1 MQMLIS
7 FLSKERIL
15 LLFISSLWIF
25 HFLGFNGHYGYD
37 DMEYA
42 QIANGI
48 LQGDFPIN
56 NHFAY
61 RFTLIFPTVL
71 MYSLFGLSDFTSLFS
86 VLLASSGV
94 LYFIYLFCKDFS
106 KTSLFLALG
115 ITLSFE
121 YYLIYSDKIM
131 PDIHVCLAFVASI
144 YFIYRKYFTSTNSS
158 INGIGLS
165 ASLFYGFLSKGTI
178 LLILPLLLFFLIK
191 DLLEKR
197 DLKFWIKSALWGIAF
212 LVIYFF
218 SIYLFSGSFSQR
230 FDAIVANSYYSRCS
244 YDTQS
249 LKILIYRISFDFL
262 NLLKFGELIIP
273 STIILGFALGQLKKG
288 LLKTKT
294 PIHFFS
300 VVFILL
306 LLSSNFM
313 SISYKSY
320 HPMCLDVRHFL
331 YLFPFAGIALAF
343 ILSSDLKNKIILTKA
358 IVIGL
363 AYLYFTQTDDFFT
376 YRLIIGLVLIAILFS
391 NKKNGKKIAIG
402 VLLLILI
409 SNPIQL
415 IEGAQR
421 VDYKK
426 QKQLV
431 RTALIE
437 NPVAKYVITDPVAA
451 RLGNYWNEFDSS
463 KAIFVAYDDFSKESF
478 KEERKMFL
486 LQNYASRFLS
496 YYEDSNYPYPVKEA
510 LEGNAL
516 LADSSIGLSIYE
528 IKEWSSPLEDG
539 KLILKS
545 SNTFE
550 ETPDPWTGKKEANQE
565 AIVFEGKYS
574 NWVHEYSPTL
584 KIALDTIDFK
594 NSKKLFATINLMA
607 YAEEKLEGSLVFT
620 IKSNGENTFYESRKI
635 HPFIKSYSKWWV
647 VSANFTIATDSIPPN
662 SELLIY
668 VWNSDKKKLLIDNFE
683 IEIIGL

>member
-1 MQMLIS
+1 MLIS
-7 FLSKERIL
+7 FLSKKRIL
-15 LLFISSLWIF
+15 LLFISALWIF

-42 QIANGI
+42 QIAHGI
-48 LQGDFPIN
+48 LNGDFPIN

-106 KTSLFLALG
+106 KTNLFLALG

-144 YFIYRKYFTSTNSS
+144 YFIYRKYFTTSDNSM
-158 INGIGLS
+158 NAIGLS
-165 ASLFYGFLSKGTI
+165 ASLFYGFLSKGSI
-178 LLILPLLLFFLIK
+178 LLILPLLLFFFLK
-191 DLLEKR
+191 DLFGKK
-197 DLKFWIKSALWGIAF
+197 DLKFWLKSALWGIAF

-218 SIYLFSGSFSQR
+218 SIYLLSGNFSQR
-230 FDAIVANSYYSRCS
+230 FDAILANSYFSRCS

-262 NLLKFGELIIP
+262 NLLKFGELILP
-273 STIILGFALGQLKKG
+273 SAIILGFALSQIRHGILKA
-288 LLKTKT
+288 KT
-294 PIHFFS
+294 PIHFFT

-331 YLFPFAGIALAF
+331 YLFPFAGIAMAF
-343 ILSSDLKNKIILTKA
+343 ILSSDLKNKIVLTA
-358 IVIGL
+358 SIVIGL

-376 YRLIIGLVLIAILFS
+376 YRLLIGLALIAIVFS
-391 NKKNGKKIAIG
+391 KKNGKKIAIG

-431 RTALIE
+431 KTALIE
-437 NPVAKYVITDPVAA
+437 NPVSKYVITDPVAA
-451 RLGNYWNEFDSS
+451 RLGNYWNKFDNT
-463 KAIFVAYDDFSKESF
+463 KAIFIAYNDFTKESF
-478 KEERKMFL
+478 KEEREMFL

-510 LEGNAL
+510 LEGNVIF
-516 LADSSIGLSIYE
+516 ADSSIGLSIYE

-545 SNTFE
+545 INTFE
-550 ETPDPWTGKKEANQE
+550 ETLDVWTGKKEANQE

-584 KIALDTIDFK
+584 KIALDTIDLK
-594 NSKKLFATINLMA
+594 NSKKLFIDIKAMA

-620 IKSNGENTFYESRKI
+620 IKNNGENVFYESRKI
-635 HPFIKSYSKWWV
+635 HPFIKSYSKWWE
-647 VSANFTIATDSIPPN
+647 VSVNFTIATNNIPPN

-668 VWNSDKKKLLIDNFE
+668 VWNSDKKKLLIDNLE